1 MDNRK
6 SNGQFGKG
14 NKAGG
19 RKVGSKNKTSEK
31 IRTTYLSFIEYNL
44 ETLQDDFDTLEP
56 KERFKVL
63 LELTRFVL
71 PTLKAVE
78 FGNVLDELS
87 ETDFQIL
94 VGKLKEEYNLN

>member
-1 MDNRK
+1 MRNN
-6 SNGQFGKG
+6 NGQFAKG
-14 NKAGG
+14 NKVGG
-19 RKVGSKNKTSEK
+19 RTHGSKNKITEK
-31 IRTTYLSFIEYNL
+31 IRSTYLNFIEYNL
-44 ETLQDDFDTLEP
+44 ETLQDDFDALEA

-87 ETDFQIL
+87 EEDFKQL
-94 VGKLKEEYNLN
+94 VVKLKEEYSLN